1 MRPSVVWTATA
12 LLLFCHHA
20 AAKQKIKLGV
30 IFDTETDQLQ
40 SAMLAAMRE
49 QQRNPSLDFVLDPT
63 VSVINTVNVY
73 KISRLICDKVFS
85 LGVHLMLGYVNPDA
99 FDTLHS
105 YANTFQMPFVAPW
118 FPQKVRQMSTSLDYA
133 LSMRPEYHQAVLDII
148 NHYRWDDVIYL
159 YDSEDGLH
167 RLQQMLQ
174 SVTPGNGTLR
184 VRHAHRIFKVE
195 DAISFLR
202 QLELLNRWSV
212 KRVVLDCSARLAK
225 DVIVAHVKDV
235 HLGRR
240 NFHYLLSGLVMDEEW
255 DNSTPEY
262 GALNV
267 TGLRLVDPRRPQVQ
281 AILQRWSGQAGM
293 DRLLSAQ
300 TALMYDSVLVI
311 TEALRQLWP
320 ELLQLHQRRLKL
332 PQPPGSP
339 SAANVVEGRV
349 FNCSQGFSDV
359 TGYEHGGKIM
369 KQLRKIEI
377 EGLTG
382 NISFS
387 HEGKRKDYTLD
398 VVEMSANSRP
408 VKVGVWSDVYGFS
421 STPVQPK
428 QVQQGIRTKNNTI
441 IITTIEE
448 PPFIMQLKGE
458 DAINKTGNDLLVG
471 YCKDLADL
479 LAKEIGFT
487 YEMRLVKDKRYG
499 AVNTSVEGNWDGII
513 GELVRREADMAI
525 APLSIS
531 LRREQAVFF
540 TKPFMTLGIS
550 IMIKK
555 PIRKNPGFFSFLN
568 PFSREIWLCVVFAYF
583 GVSIV
588 LFLVS
593 RFSPYEWRLEET
605 VLGTAVT
612 NEFTIYNSLWF
623 VLGSLL
629 KQGSDISPRSIS
641 GRLVGACWWFFC
653 LILVSSYTAN
663 LAAFLTVE
671 RLVTPINSVE
681 ELASQ
686 SDVEYGTMRAGATT
700 DFFKNS
706 KLGVYQ
712 RMWDFMSSNEH
723 VFVQTYREGIERVR
737 NSKGK
742 YALLVESTTNEY
754 VNGRQPCDTMKVG
767 QNLDSKGYGVATP
780 LDSPWRDAINIAV
793 LRLIDYG
800 ELAKLENKWWSTNSE
815 CKEVEESKAS
825 EMLLSNVAGIFYILI
840 AGLVLAMAV
849 ALTEFCCKSKT
860 EAKRAKTT
868 HMDAMKARARMTI
881 SGTADVDGSKYYTPA
896 KHVDGER
903 LTNSHTH
910 V

>member
-1 MRPSVVWTATA
+1 
-12 LLLFCHHA
+12 
-20 AAKQKIKLGV
+20 
-30 IFDTETDQLQ
+30 
-40 SAMLAAMRE
+40 
-49 QQRNPSLDFVLDPT
+49 
-63 VSVINTVNVY
+63 
-73 KISRLICDKVFS
+73 
-85 LGVHLMLGYVNPDA
+85 
-99 FDTLHS
+99 
-105 YANTFQMPFVAPW
+105 
-118 FPQKVRQMSTSLDYA
+118 
-133 LSMRPEYHQAVLDII
+133 
-148 NHYRWDDVIYL
+148 
-159 YDSEDGLH
+159 
-167 RLQQMLQ
+167 MLQ

-408 VKVGVWSDVYGFS
+408 VK
-421 STPVQPK
+421 
-428 QVQQGIRTKNNTI
+428 
-441 IITTIEE
+441 E

-881 SGTADVDGSKYYTPA
+881 SGTADVDGSKAYTPPEEFR
-896 KHVDGER
+896 DRFDDETGEFIGLRR
-903 LTNSHTH
+903 LGR
-910 V
+910 